1 MLNLACDEEK
11 ISRVPKIHF
20 LKEPQARKGFLE
32 HDKFD
37 ELLSHIPVALKPL
50 IIFLYCCGV
59 RVGEALQIEWPQV
72 DLKQA
77 LIRLEPEQTKTDE
90 ARIVPLPDVL
100 MEMLQDIE
108 PKRGTVFVG
117 DELRSAWQKACTAA
131 GLGTL
136 TKIEG
141 RSDKRYNGLL
151 IHDLRRSAIRNLIA
165 AGVPEKVAMSI
176 SGHKTLNVFDRYN
189 IVNSADVLNAMRQVQ
204 SFNAKKQFGES
215 SVRALPRPKRAKLLN
230 YLQTKT

>member
-1 MLNLACDEEK
+1 MPGE
-11 ISRVPKIHF
+11 
-20 LKEPQARKGFLE
+20 
-32 HDKFD
+32 
-37 ELLSHIPVALKPL
+37 LKPL
-50 IIFLYCCGV
+50 IIFLYYCGV

-77 LIRLEPEQTKTDE
+77 LIRLEPEQTKTDQ

-100 MEMLQDIE
+100 MEILRGIE
-108 PKRGTVFVG
+108 PKQGTVFVG
-117 DELRSAWQKACTAA
+117 EELRSAWQKACASA

-176 SGHKTLNVFDRYN
+176 SGHRTRNVFDRYN
-189 IVNSADVLNAMRQVQ
+189 IVSAADVLSAMKRVQ
-204 SFNAKKQFGES
+204 DMNAKEPEFGES
-215 SVRALPRPKRAKLLN
+215 SVKMLPRPKRVKLLSGSN
-230 YLQTKT
+230 I